1 MKKAILLTAL
11 GFILCVP
18 SISAQCDS
26 TKCEKGKRGSNRE
39 ARMEQVIKELELT
52 ETQAADLRAINKK
65 YGEQLKSERAEMQ
78 KQSQAH
84 REKAKTIN
92 ESRKEEIKNI
102 LSNEQYEKLEKMQR
116 KNHSAHKGQKG
127 KKPHYKHR
135 HHEKS

>member
-1 MKKAILLTAL
+1 MKKTILLTAL

-18 SISAQCDS
+18 PISAQCDS
-26 TKCEKGKRGSNRE
+26 TKCEKGKRGNNRE

-52 ETQAADLRAINKK
+52 ETQAAEFRAINQK

-78 KQSQAH
+78 KQNQAH
-84 REKAKTIN
+84 REKAKAIN

-102 LSNEQYEKLEKMQR
+102 LSDQQYDKLKKMQR